1 VIYKIDTTDRG
12 MAQFNYIYAD
22 SIMLVY
28 KNMYIV
34 LFLIMVFMF
43 SNNPARASIM
53 TQEMGSIKQGA
64 AGKTTAA
71 TG

>member
-1 VIYKIDTTDRG
+1 MVYKIDTTDRV

-22 SIMLVY
+22 WIMLIY
-28 KNMYIV
+28 KNMYIL
-34 LFLIMVFMF
+34 LFLIMIFWF

-53 TQEMGSIKQGA
+53 TPEMASIRRIAKA
-64 AGKTTAA
+64 S

>member
-1 VIYKIDTTDRG
+1 

-28 KNMYIV
+28 KNMYIA
-34 LFLIMVFMF
+34 LLLIMVFMF

-53 TQEMGSIKQGA
+53 TQEMASIKRA
-64 AGKTTAA
+64 AGKATTS